1 MPTNGNA
8 RATWTPRAPPARVF
22 QFQSDAVLAGTGAVR
37 PYGIYLIT
45 EQCEAVGVSSVCAL
59 RRQFDYLVSTRS
71 PSHARSPCHSPRIAR
86 FIRPYAQSV
95 DQLSSNG
102 SSCELTRVQ
111 LAPRPRHKNGTH
123 MSHIRDTRT
132 LPHPPTIT
140 PRTLYCLHSQSHWPR
155 QYTVPVYSACVRS
168 ASPCWSR
175 IFICGRREMSHFRMI
190 FGSLPLIHLI
200 LDLA

>member
-1 MPTNGNA
+1 M
-8 RATWTPRAPPARVF
+8 
-22 QFQSDAVLAGTGAVR
+22 Q
-37 PYGIYLIT
+37 YGIYLILKPLASRP
-45 EQCEAVGVSSVCAL
+45 C
-59 RRQFDYLVSTRS
+59 
-71 PSHARSPCHSPRIAR
+71 ARSVDSSIIWSLHAVRPRHAVRVTLPVAR

-102 SSCELTRVQ
+102 SSCESTRVQ

-140 PRTLYCLHSQSHWPR
+140 PRTLYCLHSQSHWLR